1 MKCVTI
7 PSSQPSVK
15 IIYIIYVVLDLSIKS
30 FSTKKSSIIRP
41 SKSMTSQKS
50 TKSRI
55 SQKSQKSE
63 VMSVTS
69 SKSLANPTVV
79 KRRSDKHQSAVGN
92 PAYVKAK

>member
-1 MKCVTI
+1 MQ
-7 PSSQPSVK
+7 SLLPSVK

-30 FSTKKSSIIRP
+30 SSTKKSSIIRP
-41 SKSMTSQKS
+41 SKSMS
-50 TKSRI
+50 TKSRL

-63 VMSVTS
+63 VMSVRS